1 MLTINSDIVT
11 VNKPIGEVMNF
22 IGVLNNTGKLM
33 PDQIIN
39 WAGDNDTCSYTIKG
53 MADITM
59 KVKERADK
67 NILLESTSDK
77 PFSFTLNYI
86 LSEVPE
92 GCTFQIVFEGDVNPF
107 LKMMVEKPMNNLFN
121 FMVKQLPKKLE

>member
-1 MLTINSDIVT
+1 MLNLNSDTIT
-11 VNKPIGEVMNF
+11 VNKPLNEVMNF
-22 IGVLNNTGKLM
+22 ISVLNNTGKLM
-33 PDQIIN
+33 PDQITN
-39 WAGDNDTCSYTIKG
+39 WVGDNDTCAYTIKG

-59 KVKERADK
+59 RVKERFEK
-67 NILLESTSDK
+67 NMLVESTSDK

-86 LSEVPE
+86 LSEAPE

-107 LKMMVEKPMNNLFN
+107 LKMMVEKPLGNLFN